1 MCVCV
6 CVLMLGSQSCETLHD
21 RMDCVAPQAPLS
33 WNSPGKNTGVDC
45 HSHSLGD
52 IPKPEIEPG
61 SPALQVNSLPSEPP
75 GKPDR
80 MCVCV
85 SVCVCVCVSVCVCIH
100 PIGSIFL
107 EDHD

>member
-1 MCVCV
+1 MCV

-85 SVCVCVCVSVCVCIH
+85 CVSVCVCVCVCVH
-100 PIGSIFL
+100 TSYWFYFSGGP
-107 EDHD
+107 